1 MATVSVISMGE
12 VLRIGRYANVLLG
25 LIVGTVVYW
34 SREVEWGEEL
44 SEEAE
49 DRRAA

>member
-1 MATVSVISMGE
+1 MAWGFV
-12 VLRIGRYANVLLG
+12 AVLLG

-34 SREVEWGEEL
+34 SREVGWAEELRGEE
-44 SEEAE
+44 E